1 MATLYP
7 KTFTNLIECYKKLP
21 GVGEKSAERMAY
33 QFLEMDDF
41 NVNRI
46 IDAIKSVKNNI
57 AICPICGAYMENNH
71 CPFCQ
76 DETREQDKIIV
87 VTSYKDALAFE
98 KLNSEYMQ
106 KRFKTKETFKRE
118 KGNIQDT
125 SITFIKDSKQIST
138 HDTIYN
144 FVNWNVLDD
153 NIEEVPSVRFITFTI
168 DGVEYQAI
176 ENMTWEEWVNSQYN
190 INNVQIYGEYV
201 HTKEGNLIIKSKA
214 YDVSKNDIIDSYQYK
229 KSNSERI

>member
-1 MATLYP
+1 MKL
-7 KTFTNLIECYKKLP
+7 NSIEELSEALHLLP
-21 GVGEKSAERMAY
+21 GIGRKSAERMAY

-98 KLNSEYMQ
+98 KLNSYHGLYHILG
-106 KRFKTKETFKRE
+106 
-118 KGNIQDT
+118 GNISASKGIGPND
-125 SITFIKDSKQIST
+125 IK
-138 HDTIYN
+138 
-144 FVNWNVLDD
+144 LDALLKRLK
-153 NIEEVPSVRFITFTI
+153 EK
-168 DGVEYQAI
+168 
-176 ENMTWEEWVNSQYN
+176 N
-190 INNVQIYGEYV
+190 INEVILATDPTVEGETTALYIASLLEEQKILTSRLAYGLPMGGHLTYADEL
-201 HTKEGNLIIKSKA
+201 TLLRSLEGRKRL
-214 YDVSKNDIIDSYQYK
+214 
-229 KSNSERI
+229 